1 MVRSFW
7 VNEYAGYSPS
17 FRTEAIAPIQNEIGK
32 IWIVPGLRV
41 A

>member
-1 MVRSFW
+1 VRSFR

-17 FRTEAIAPIQNEIGK
+17 FRTEAIAPNQNEIGK
-32 IWIVPGLRV
+32 ILMVPSLRV